1 MAHAMGYMLSP
12 SPMAFLLDLIFK
24 EHKRGLKTLMMQVTV
39 IIPTFN
45 SAQFLTAAVDSVLA
59 QTFKDFEIIVVD
71 DGSTDNTEDVLKKY
85 DDKVRYIK
93 QKNQG
98 VSIARNTGIKN
109 SNSKYVA
116 FLDSDDVWMPAKLE
130 KQINALENNPKSKAC
145 YTEYLSVSE
154 DMKPQDLKRLRCNG
168 SALNDLL
175 LRGNVIG
182 PPSTILCERQL
193 FEEIGVFDSSLSLSA
208 DWDMWIRLACVT
220 ELTFLNEPLIKY
232 RLHGSNMSKNVKLLE
247 EDTVRMLE
255 KAFAMKN
262 LPNELQ
268 IKRKASF
275 AYHYIVFAKAYL
287 TTRRYK
293 DFLRCVMRS
302 VSSDAKQIGSLFTPV
317 RAIGNDQFIR
327 HLPSDI

>member
-1 MAHAMGYMLSP
+1 MLSP

-24 EHKRGLKTLMMQVTV
+24 EHKREPKTMQVTV

-71 DGSTDNTEDVLKKY
+71 DGSTDNTEDVLKSY
-85 DDKVRYIK
+85 GDKVRYIK

-98 VSIARNTGIKN
+98 VSVARNTGIKN
-109 SNSKYVA
+109 SSAKYAA

-145 YTEYLSVSE
+145 YTEYISVSE
-154 DMKPQDLKRLRCNG
+154 DMKPQELKRLRAEN
-168 SALNDLL
+168 SVLNDLL

-182 PPSTILCERQL
+182 PPSTILCEREL
-193 FEEIGVFDSSLSLSA
+193 FEELGGFDSGLSLSA

-220 ELTFLNEPLIKY
+220 ELTFLKEPLIKY

-247 EDTVRMLE
+247 DDTVRMLE
-255 KAFAMKN
+255 KAFAIES
-262 LPNELQ
+262 LSSELRA
-268 IKRKASF
+268 KRKSSF

-287 TTRRYK
+287 RARQYK
-293 DFLRCVMRS
+293 DFFRCVARS
-302 VSSDAKQIGSLFTPV
+302 ATSDIKQIGSLFTPV
-317 RAIGNDQFIR
+317 RAIGNDQFIC